1 MADGEFA
8 LILEE
13 YEPIP
18 PEALVP
24 VLKSRL
30 GMLHFDAM
38 RLAKGSR
45 GIVMERLSRPSADA
59 LRSGLADA
67 GFATRI
73 IPQDGVIAVN
83 QPQTARTIELRD
95 DMLDVL
101 WGYTGGSQPI
111 PWENVFLISAGEIT
125 KLEGGVTRRP
135 KKKRRPGM
143 LSGALFLA
151 APGLAVVA
159 GATQSLAEPTGP
171 APKSGQ
177 NKVAV
182 HLADIFAIDAE
193 RAFRHIRLGSR
204 QLCFEQILGA
214 DDRHDPLLNFRLVL
228 RRILEKAH
236 KAQVSKP
243 TLACLAEPASTVADQ
258 ANGTTKNEQQ
268 QKSTQANLQERFE
281 RILQFAVCGFRFFSQ
296 SIFHVTEPPSLD
308 TKAWVFQR

>member
-18 PEALVP
+18 PDTLAP

-30 GMLHFDAM
+30 GMLQFDAM

-45 GIVMERLSRPSADA
+45 GIVMERLSRTSADA
-59 LRSGLADA
+59 LQAGLADV
-67 GFATRI
+67 GFRTRI
-73 IPQDGVIAVN
+73 IPQDGVIAVS

-151 APGLAVVA
+151 APGLAVAA
-159 GATQSLAEPTGP
+159 GATQSFTEPTTGP
-171 APKSGQ
+171 APKRGQ

-204 QLCFEQILGA
+204 ELCFEQILGA
-214 DDRHDPLLNFRLVL
+214 DDQHDPLLNFRLVL

-243 TLACLAEPASTVADQ
+243 TLACLADHAADVDPED
-258 ANGTTKNEQQ
+258 AWFGEEAEFTEHNRWL
-268 QKSTQANLQERFE
+268 LQHVLLE
-281 RILQFAVCGFRFFSQ
+281 AKDQ
-296 SIFHVTEPPSLD
+296 S
-308 TKAWVFQR
+308 